1 MYRPSA
7 EPIKHRE
14 IGFRN
19 PHPDPKQAQS
29 AVLLLADVEG
39 ILSASIP
46 DRSRQTIHISYD
58 LSLICLRVVEALL
71 SELGFHLDN
80 SLLTKLKRALHYY
93 TEENE
98 LESLGIR
105 RDQDHST
112 REIFMRCYRC
122 KSHGCRDGR
131 PDYWRKYL

>member
-46 DRSRQTIHISYD
+46 DRSRQAIHISYD

-80 SLLTKLKRALHYY
+80 SLLAKLKRALHYY